1 MADDDVIGERAS
13 MDDRVTLV
21 EALHTIAVESEEAD
35 IVRIAMSAL
44 TGTDIGQAYLR
55 TNPIKY

>member
-1 MADDDVIGERAS
+1 MDEETKSEA
-13 MDDRVTLV
+13 MDDSLKLV

-44 TGTDIGQAYLR
+44 TNTNMGRSYLYAH
-55 TNPIKY
+55 PINY